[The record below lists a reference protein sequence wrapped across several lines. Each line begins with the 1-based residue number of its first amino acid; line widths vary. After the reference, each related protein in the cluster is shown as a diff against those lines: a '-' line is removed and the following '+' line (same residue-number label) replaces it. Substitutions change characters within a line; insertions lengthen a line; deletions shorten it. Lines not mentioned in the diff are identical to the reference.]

1 MKATV
6 RDLAPCLLVA
16 LVGAAL
22 LRITVGSDVFLQ
34 YVKEGLRIPL
44 IASGTVLL
52 GLGAAGVVRR
62 VTARRQE
69 PVMRFGR
76 DAEGNA
82 VWHRPTEDDGHPDGH
97 GHDHGGHGHGL
108 RVAWLL
114 AVPAVLLLFLAPP
127 PLGSFTAAR
136 DGSDAVVEPATYA
149 GLAAPPTAPGA
160 APGAAG
166 AGAGVRVDV
175 VTPMSLTE
183 FIGRS
188 RDPQKSLEGRRVRL
202 TGFASPGANPGE
214 WYLNRL
220 VVGCCAAD
228 ARRLRVLVHDTGPAP
243 AADSWVDLTG
253 TWRPAPDASATAAP
267 RIDVSEQH
275 AVPKP
280 RAPYRDLP
288 PSDG

>member
-1 MKATV
+1 MKATAVKAAV
-6 RDLAPCLLVA
+6 RGLAPSLLVA

-44 IASGTVLL
+44 IASGIVLL
-52 GLGAAGVVRR
+52 GLGIAGVVRR
-62 VTARRQE
+62 VTAHRQE

-82 VWHRPTEDDGHPDGH
+82 VWLRPVKDDGH
-97 GHDHGGHGHGL
+97 GHGEGHDHDHGP

-114 AVPAVLLLFLAPP
+114 TIPAVLLLCLTPP
-127 PLGSFTAAR
+127 PLGSFTASR
-136 DGSDAVVEPATYA
+136 DGSDAVVEPAKYA
-149 GLAAPPTAPGA
+149 DLSEQPA
-160 APGAAG
+160 APGSAADSG
-166 AGAGVRVDV
+166 ASVTVP
-175 VTPMSLTE
+175 TPMSLTE

-188 RDPQKSLEGRRVRL
+188 RDPNKSLADRKVRL
-202 TGFASPGANPGE
+202 TGFVSPGAQPGE

-220 VVGCCAAD
+220 VVSCCAAD
-228 ARRLRVLVHDTGPAP
+228 ARRLRVLVHTAGAAP

-253 TWRPAPDASATAAP
+253 VWKPTPDAPATAAP

-275 AVPKP
+275 AVPQP
-280 RAPYRDLP
+280 RAPYRDIP
-288 PSDG
+288 PSDQ